1 MCFAVDESEFG
12 EVGVDEKVITETTD
26 DALIDVM
33 NVRICCATRGNL
45 VTAFEKL
52 YEKINKF
59 DDMIIETRG
68 LAFER
73 FSVKGQLEFGAL
85 LFVVRRASFD
95 VFEFKQK
102 HNTIKPYVC
111 RVFIMDYGDDLTPD
125 G

>member
-1 MCFAVDESEFG
+1 
-12 EVGVDEKVITETTD
+12 
-26 DALIDVM
+26 M

-52 YEKINKF
+52 YENINKF
-59 DDMIIETRG
+59 DDVIIETTG
-68 LAFER
+68 LAFKR
-73 FSVKGQLEFGAL
+73 FSVKGQLQFGAL

-95 VFEFKQK
+95 VFESKQK

-111 RVFIMDYGDDLTPD
+111 RVFIMDYCDDLTPD